1 MYSAPG
7 HTTVSPDQ
15 PRYLLCCGSGYA
27 SNSYYVACEICEE
40 WFHGDAYG
48 VSSENISKIIGF
60 SCQVCSKTTAPV
72 CPNMVATRVD
82 ESQ

>member
-60 SCQVCSKTTAPV
+60 SCQIVESEQDLVPPET
-72 CPNMVATRVD
+72 VD
-82 ESQ
+82 DEA